1 MQNAD
6 PTGQNVCVI
15 GLGYVGL
22 TLATALADVG
32 FEVHGVERLPE
43 VVEQLKR
50 GVPHFHEPGLDE
62 ALRRVVRLGRLH
74 VSRRIAEDCPATAF
88 IITVGTPLGP
98 NGKARLDMLEQV
110 TRDIAAVLKPGDL
123 VIARSTVVMG
133 TTRKVIKPILDS
145 AGVEYSLAF
154 CPERTV
160 EGSALRELRWLPQV
174 VGAETG
180 EARMRASSLFN
191 ALTPTIIRL
200 GSLEAAEM
208 IKLID
213 NTYRDVTFAFANE
226 VARVC
231 DAAGVDVV
239 DVITAGKFGYP
250 RTSIPMPGPVG
261 GPCLEKDPYILAES
275 LRGFGVEPTIA
286 LASRALNEAQPADL
300 MRRLRLRTDRDPNW
314 PRRPVIALMGL
325 AFKGRPVNDDLRGT
339 MARPLLSAIRAEY
352 PTAFL
357 RGFDALV
364 RPEIIG
370 EAFGIEPM
378 PNIDAAISGAN
389 VVVIA
394 NNHPCF
400 ENLGWEDRSRMLSR
414 PAVIYD
420 LWNQA
425 RASELRLPEGV
436 AYIGLGDGRLG
447 IE

>member
-6 PTGQNVCVI
+6 LAGQRVCVV

-32 FEVHGVERLPE
+32 FEVHGVERLPD
-43 VVEQLKR
+43 VIEQLKR

-62 ALRRVVRLGRLH
+62 SLRRVIRLNRLCI
-74 VSRRIAEDCPATAF
+74 SRQISAECPATIF

-110 TRDIAAVLKPGDL
+110 SRDIAAVLKPGDL
-123 VIARSTVVMG
+123 VIARSTVVLG
-133 TTRKVIKPILDS
+133 TTRKIIKPILDS
-145 AGVEYSLAF
+145 AGVDYSLAF

-174 VGAETG
+174 VGAETL

-226 VARVC
+226 VARLC

-250 RTSIPMPGPVG
+250 RTSVPMPGPVG

-286 LASRALNEAQPADL
+286 LAARSLNETQPADVIH
-300 MRRLRLRTDRDPNW
+300 RLRLRTDGDANW
-314 PRRPVIALMGL
+314 PRRPIITLMGL

-339 MARPLLSAIRAEY
+339 MARPLLAAIRNEY
-352 PTAFL
+352 PTAIL

-364 RPEIIG
+364 KPDVI
-370 EAFGIEPM
+370 ADQFGIEPL

-389 VVVIA
+389 IVVIA

-425 RASELRLPEGV
+425 RAAELQLPDGV
-436 AYIGLGDGRLG
+436 SYIGLGDGRLG
-447 IE
+447 VH